1 MMLWN
6 LRGPYQWGLSGAP
19 GPSVTFASQKII
31 SCVLITE
38 HDRLGDGDKFHMKIL
53 DFESL
58 VFMPPVT
65 QNLKLNDF
73 SRKL

>member
-1 MMLWN
+1 M
-6 LRGPYQWGLSGAP
+6 
-19 GPSVTFASQKII
+19 TFASQKII
-31 SCVLITE
+31 SCVLKTE

-53 DFESL
+53 DFEGL

-65 QNLKLNDF
+65 QKLKLNDF